1 MALFA
6 DSRVHGKGVIVHTQH
21 QRTGMPEECYYNL
34 LQAVLWIR
42 AIRNLR
48 IRIRTSQ
55 ERHFFSR
62 IAFVTLDFTAI
73 IHRIIINK
81 LSLNLIRIL

>member
-6 DSRVHGKGVIVHTQH
+6 ESRVHGKGVIVHTQH

-34 LQAVLWIR
+34 LHAVLWIR

-48 IRIRTSQ
+48 IRIQTSQ
-55 ERHFFSR
+55 ERLFFR
-62 IAFVTLDFTAI
+62 IAFVTLYFTAI
-73 IHRIIINK
+73 TLKILRI
-81 LSLNLIRIL
+81 S